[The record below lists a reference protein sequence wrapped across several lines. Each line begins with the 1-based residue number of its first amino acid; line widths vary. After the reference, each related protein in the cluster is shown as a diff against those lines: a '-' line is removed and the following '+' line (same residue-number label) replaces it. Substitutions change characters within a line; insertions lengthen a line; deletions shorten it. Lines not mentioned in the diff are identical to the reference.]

1 MKYILITSSIF
12 FNFFLLSAPT
22 DGVLISN
29 ESYITGEDGVIR
41 MYINI
46 VGNVKNPGTY
56 LVYDGIDFMSAIS
69 LAGGFMQ
76 GSNLKKVKVFRKNN
90 NFEYIN
96 LDKHLA
102 GSSSFNDFKLFPH
115 DTIYIEQK
123 KISEILFSSNI
134 PYIVLGILN
143 VVLTIDRTD

>member
-1 MKYILITSSIF
+1 
-12 FNFFLLSAPT
+12 
-22 DGVLISN
+22 
-29 ESYITGEDGVIR
+29 

-123 KISEILFSSNI
+123 KISEILFSLEFI
-134 PYIVLGILN
+134 RIAPAAFCILLSHISTAKSK
-143 VVLTIDRTD
+143 VSSS